1 MYLEFWWFLT
11 VPIFFV
17 IGWVASR
24 WDRKKNRLRKQ
35 TKLKELEKLVLF
47 LTEEN
52 HSGAVKLLQS
62 IIKDYERSFHLQ
74 KALGIMF
81 RRLGLFDR
89 ALEIHAALLSMR
101 KVDST
106 FLDSILIDLS
116 KDYIGAGLYDKAYQ
130 ALELIENET
139 YYYQTLELRLKIN
152 QRLKQW
158 NLALKTLKD
167 LESYCGEEYENL
179 RIHFF
184 CELIENGA
192 EEYKKKLKEKNPDHR
207 RAKELLSNKN
217 IKISLEH
224 GDFICNC
231 CATKFDYFFWKCHL
245 CETWDSCE
253 RLSYDKN

>member
-1 MYLEFWWFLT
+1 MYLELWWFLT

-24 WDRKKNRLRKQ
+24 WDRKKNRIRKQ
-35 TKLKELEKLVLF
+35 TKVKDLEKLVLI
-47 LTEEN
+47 LTEDN
-52 HSGAVKLLQS
+52 HNGAVNLLQN
-62 IIKDYERSFHLQ
+62 IIKDYERSFYLQ
-74 KALGIMF
+74 KALGILF
-81 RRLGLFDR
+81 RRVGLFDR
-89 ALEIHAALLSMR
+89 ALETHAALLSIR
-101 KVDST
+101 KVDSV
-106 FLDSILIDLS
+106 FLDSILIDLT
-116 KDYIGAGLYDKAYQ
+116 KDYICAGLFDKAFQ
-130 ALELIENET
+130 ALELIESEK
-139 YYYQTLELRLKIN
+139 YYLQTLELKLKIN

-158 NLALKTLKD
+158 ERALETLKD

-192 EEYKKKLKEKNPDHR
+192 TEYKKKLKEKNPDHK

-217 IKISLEH
+217 KISLECS
-224 GDFICNC
+224 DFICNC
-231 CATKFDYFFWKCHL
+231 CAAKFDYFFWKCPL

>member
-1 MYLEFWWFLT
+1 MYLELWWFLT

-24 WDRKKNRLRKQ
+24 WDRKKNRRRKQ
-35 TKLKELEKLVLF
+35 TKFKDLEKLVLF

-52 HSGAVKLLQS
+52 HSDAIKLLQG
-62 IIKDYERSFHLQ
+62 IIKDYERSFYLQ
-74 KALGIMF
+74 KSLGILF
-81 RRLGLFDR
+81 RRCGFFDR

-101 KVDST
+101 KVDSV
-106 FLDSILIDLS
+106 FLDSILIDLT
-116 KDYIGAGLYDKAYQ
+116 KDYICAGLYDKAFQ
-130 ALELIENET
+130 ALELIESEK
-139 YYYQTLELRLKIN
+139 YYCQTLELRLKIN

-158 NLALKTLKD
+158 EPALKTLKD

-192 EEYKKKLKEKNPDHR
+192 TEYKKKLKEKNSDHK

-217 IKISLEH
+217 KISLES
-224 GDFICNC
+224 GDFICNF
-231 CATKFDYFFWKCHL
+231 CAAKFDYFFWKCHL

-253 RLSYDKN
+253 KLSYDKN

>member
-1 MYLEFWWFLT
+1 MYLELWWFLT

-24 WDRKKNRLRKQ
+24 WDRKKNRIRKQ
-35 TKLKELEKLVLF
+35 TKVKDLEKLVLI
-47 LTEEN
+47 LTEDN
-52 HSGAVKLLQS
+52 HNGAVNLLQN
-62 IIKDYERSFHLQ
+62 IIKDYERSFYLQ
-74 KALGIMF
+74 KALGILF
-81 RRLGLFDR
+81 RRVGLFDR
-89 ALEIHAALLSMR
+89 ALETHAALLSIR
-101 KVDST
+101 KADSV
-106 FLDSILIDLS
+106 FLDPILIDLT
-116 KDYIGAGLYDKAYQ
+116 KDYVCAGLFDKAFQ
-130 ALELIENET
+130 ALELIESEK
-139 YYYQTLELRLKIN
+139 YYLQTLELKLKIN

-158 NLALKTLKD
+158 ERALETLKD

-192 EEYKKKLKEKNPDHR
+192 TEYKKKLKEKNPDHK

-217 IKISLEH
+217 KISLESS
-224 GDFICNC
+224 DFICNC
-231 CATKFDYFFWKCHL
+231 CAAKFDYFFWKCPL

>member
-1 MYLEFWWFLT
+1 MYLELWWFLT

-24 WDRKKNRLRKQ
+24 WDRKKNRIRKQ
-35 TKLKELEKLVLF
+35 TKVKDLEKLVLI
-47 LTEEN
+47 LTEDN
-52 HSGAVKLLQS
+52 HNGAVNLLQN
-62 IIKDYERSFHLQ
+62 IIKDYERSFYLQ
-74 KALGIMF
+74 KALGILF
-81 RRLGLFDR
+81 RRIGLFDR
-89 ALEIHAALLSMR
+89 ALETHAALLSIR
-101 KVDST
+101 KVDSV
-106 FLDSILIDLS
+106 FLDSILIDLT
-116 KDYIGAGLYDKAYQ
+116 KDYICAGLFDKAFQ
-130 ALELIENET
+130 ALELIESEK
-139 YYYQTLELRLKIN
+139 YYLQTLELKLKIN

-158 NLALKTLKD
+158 ERALETLKD

-184 CELIENGA
+184 CELIENGVT
-192 EEYKKKLKEKNPDHR
+192 EYKKKLKEKNPDHK

-217 IKISLEH
+217 KISLEC

-231 CATKFDYFFWKCHL
+231 CAAKFDYFFWKCPL

>member
-1 MYLEFWWFLT
+1 MYLELWWFLT

-24 WDRKKNRLRKQ
+24 WDRKKNRIRKQ
-35 TKLKELEKLVLF
+35 TKVKDLEKLVLI
-47 LTEEN
+47 LTEDN
-52 HSGAVKLLQS
+52 HNGAVNLLQN
-62 IIKDYERSFHLQ
+62 IIKDYERSFYLQ
-74 KALGIMF
+74 KALGILF
-81 RRLGLFDR
+81 RRIGLFDR
-89 ALEIHAALLSMR
+89 ALETHAALLSTR
-101 KVDST
+101 KVDSV
-106 FLDSILIDLS
+106 FLDSILIDLT
-116 KDYIGAGLYDKAYQ
+116 KDYICAGLFDKAFQ
-130 ALELIENET
+130 ALELIESEK
-139 YYYQTLELRLKIN
+139 YYLQTLELKLKIN

-158 NLALKTLKD
+158 ERALETLND

-184 CELIENGA
+184 CELIENGVT
-192 EEYKKKLKEKNPDHR
+192 EYKKKLKEKNPDHK

-217 IKISLEH
+217 KISLEC

-231 CATKFDYFFWKCHL
+231 CAAKFDYFFWKCPL